1 MSKVWKIVGLIAL
14 IALVA
19 GAVLAGVG
27 FMTGANLSRVQDV
40 LPAGAA
46 PGSVLGYVRSLLQ
59 SLLGIA
65 PLG

>member
-1 MSKVWKIVGLIAL
+1 MTKAWKIVAL
-14 IALVA
+14 IAVIVLVA

-27 FMTGANLSRVQDV
+27 FMTGANLRRVTEAVPTDAV
-40 LPAGAA
+40 AGALA
-46 PGSVLGYVRSLLQ
+46 YVRSLIQ

>member
-40 LPAGAA
+40 LPADAA

>member
-1 MSKVWKIVGLIAL
+1 MTKAWKIVALIAV

-27 FMTGANLSRVQDV
+27 FMTGANLRRVTEAIPTDAV
-40 LPAGAA
+40 DGALA
-46 PGSVLGYVRSLLQ
+46 YVRSLIQ

>member
-1 MSKVWKIVGLIAL
+1 MTRVWKIVGLVAL

-27 FMTGANLSRVQDV
+27 FMTGANPGRVQEA
-40 LPAGAA
+40 LPMDAAAGA
-46 PGSVLGYVRSLLQ
+46 LDYVRSLVR

-65 PLG
+65 PLA